1 MDKIIE
7 VNFPGGK
14 KVDGKIEN
22 MIIKTDPSVKGGGE
36 GSAPEPFQFFL
47 MSIATCTGIYALD
60 FCQTR
65 EIETKDMTL
74 TMSCELDS
82 SGRIYKKLSI
92 DLKVPAGFP
101 EKYKKA
107 IVRTM
112 DLCSVKK
119 HIIDPPEFEIKTS

>member
-1 MDKIIE
+1 MKKIIE

-14 KVDGKIEN
+14 RVDGKIEN
-22 MIIKTDPSVKGGGE
+22 MIIKTDQPIKDGGE
-36 GSAPEPFQFFL
+36 GSAPEPFQLFL
-47 MSIATCTGIYALD
+47 MSIATCAGIYALD

-74 TMSCELDS
+74 TMNCKLDS
-82 SGRIYKKLSI
+82 SGRIYQKLSI
-92 DLKVPAGFP
+92 DLKVPAAFP

-107 IVRTM
+107 ILRTM

-119 HIIDPPEFEIKTS
+119 HIINPPEFEIKTS